1 MLEEAAR
8 IPGVIAVGYVSETPL
23 GTGPSSSRVFRQG
36 TTDFRMSTSVFGA
49 KYFSISPGYLHAAG
63 THLLTGRDFSWHDDE
78 HVPKMALV
86 NRTFARRLFGDTPAV
101 GQHFMMF
108 DKNSYEIV
116 GVTEDGK
123 YDSLTESPWP
133 AMFFPAAQSPD
144 SNTTLVVRSELPTSE
159 IAPVLSHKLADIDPS
174 LPFTIHSWPQAL
186 AFVLFPA
193 RVATASLG
201 VMGAL
206 AAMLAITG
214 IFGMATYSVSKRI
227 KELGIRIALGAK
239 PLQLMRSALGR
250 PVVILLCGSAA
261 GLLLGVVASRLLA
274 QIVYEATPR
283 DPLVLGGVVATM
295 AFLGLLATLIP
306 AQHALK
312 VDPAG
317 LLREE

>member
-1 MLEEAAR
+1 
-8 IPGVIAVGYVSETPL
+8 
-23 GTGPSSSRVFRQG
+23 
-36 TTDFRMSTSVFGA
+36 
-49 KYFSISPGYLHAAG
+49 
-63 THLLTGRDFSWHDDE
+63 
-78 HVPKMALV
+78 
-86 NRTFARRLFGDTPAV
+86 
-101 GQHFMMF
+101 MMF
-108 DKNSYEIV
+108 DKKSYEIV
-116 GVTEDGK
+116 GVIEDGK

-133 AMFFPAAQSPD
+133 AMFFPVAQNPD
-144 SNTTLVVRSELPTSE
+144 TATTLVVRSELPTSE
-159 IAPVLSHKLADIDPS
+159 IAPVLSRKLADLDPS